1 MTATTPRNIACADS
15 TTDEAPA
22 PASIFAGRHADLF
35 TSYRVELTFRA
46 RLMGGVPKDPKVI
59 EGWLRSKAGISD
71 TEEVRQALLRTLIEL
86 GADVS
91 GGETFDELVA
101 ASEALAA
108 QRSTN
113 GFKRDAGGLY
123 IEARQVKAMLKES
136 VNILF
141 AGERWGRT
149 KKGPKSYAAERLFIR
164 PDRIHLDRQE
174 PDGVE
179 MVIGHV
185 SGPQGQRS
193 TLGYHEYVE
202 HASIAFTLD
211 STDAAPGSG
220 TVEDCVASEHWPLIW
235 MHAEANGLGA
245 LRSQGHGQFAV
256 TAFDRL

>member
-1 MTATTPRNIACADS
+1 MS
-15 TTDEAPA
+15 APV
-22 PASIFAGRHADLF
+22 SIFADRHTSLF
-35 TSYRVELTFRA
+35 TTYRVALTFTGK
-46 RLMGGVPKDPKVI
+46 LMGGVPKDPKII

-71 TEEVRQALLRTLIEL
+71 TDEVRQALIRTLVEL

-113 GFKRDAGGLY
+113 GFKRDERGLF

-149 KKGPKSYAAERLFIR
+149 KKGPKSFTAERVFVR
-164 PDRIHLDRQE
+164 GVHDDTPERIHLDRAE

-185 SGPQGQRS
+185 TGPQGPRS
-193 TLGYHEYVE
+193 TLGYHEYAE
-202 HASIAFTLD
+202 HAHIEFLVD
-211 STDAAPGSG
+211 STDKAPGG
-220 TVEDCVASEHWPLIW
+220 ATVEDCIDAEHWPLIW
-235 MHAEANGLGA
+235 VHAQANGLGA

-256 TAFDRL
+256 TAFDRVEG